1 MFCRF
6 YTSVN
11 KPQRLYQVISVI
23 SELFSL
29 LILIICNILALSGIN
44 QDKPYL
50 LIPWLVVYII
60 GIFSSYIGSF
70 LIFST
75 MGLEEDF
82 RWEGFF
88 PLGLGFL
95 FHFFWSLVR
104 NTFNT
109 MKEECRNGD
118 DRLVSISE
126 SVFWQIFILAMNHVK
141 CEQGCNVWLA
151 ISNVNSNVK
160 CNQTGQVWP
169 D

>member
-70 LIFST
+70 LIFSSQ
-75 MGLEEDF
+75 GLEENF
-82 RWEGFF
+82 RWEGFC
-88 PLGLGFL
+88 PLGLGL
-95 FHFFWSLVR
+95 IFHFFWTLVR

-109 MKEECRNGD
+109 MKQECRNGEE
-118 DRLVSISE
+118 RLVSSFKIRISLLTNIC
-126 SVFWQIFILAMNHVK
+126 S
-141 CEQGCNVWLA
+141 
-151 ISNVNSNVK
+151 SNEP
-160 CNQTGQVWP
+160 CQV
-169 D
+169 